1 MFRKLRELRKLH
13 NLLGCRSPKDAEKT
27 KVNQEVRWEDE
38 WTNTLD
44 RGASNSN
51 DAKIR
56 VMNHKD
62 YKTWKVGIGIIYP
75 FRSITGL
82 F

>member
-1 MFRKLRELRKLH
+1 MNDVNDI

-27 KVNQEVRWEDE
+27 KVKQEVRWEDE
-38 WTNTLD
+38 STNTLD
-44 RGASNSN
+44 RGASTSN